1 MTTENHE
8 LGYELTPE
16 GEAIA
21 TTDAHNAR
29 IVSLLLQTANA
40 IGLGMALRPDQ
51 QVVLA
56 AVNRLFAAIDMAE
69 PPKTPPAEGRA
80 AKTHEAVITAFRNLW
95 EATGGNA
102 HISQV
107 HEGGIVRYV
116 LTVFGATTRPM
127 DGEAALNFV
136 CDTTTFYA
144 TLQAGNSRNGSAAR
158 DARDARNANGYL
170 IRPEGG

>member
-1 MTTENHE
+1 MSDHDQEH
-8 LGYELTPE
+8 GFELTPE
-16 GEAIA
+16 GEALA
-21 TTDAHNAR
+21 ATDAHNAR
-29 IVSLLLQTANA
+29 IVALLLQTANA

-51 QVVLA
+51 QALVG
-56 AVNRLFAAIDMAE
+56 AVNRLFAAIDMTE
-69 PPKTPPAEGRA
+69 LPKTPPAEGRA

-144 TLQAGNSRNGSAAR
+144 TLQAGNTRNGSAAR
-158 DARDARNANGYL
+158 DARNGNGYL